1 MSNYCVTKQLQWPDR
16 DRVVEVSVGDYNYTN
31 PDAIGHIEEFEFATE
46 AAQRAI
52 ELQQEWQQEHPDEEV
67 FVGHGYTMGCTAPFD
82 PEEPE
87 ELLAWAKERDDALP
101 CCDQCGAKIPSEKS
115 TFRLFDEDAVFCQEH
130 CAEQYQLQNTP
141 CLQCCEPVGEKPY
154 WMDDNLFCSEK
165 CSDQYDSIHE
175 DDEDDV

>member
-1 MSNYCVTKQLQWPDR
+1 MSNYCVTKQLQWPDG

-52 ELQQEWQQEHPDEEV
+52 KLQQEWQQDHLDEEV
-67 FVGHGYTMGCTAPFD
+67 SVGHGYTMGCTAPFES
-82 PEEPE
+82 EEPE

-101 CCDQCGAKIPSEKS
+101 CCDQCGEKISSEES

-165 CSDQYDSIHE
+165 CSDQYDSLHE